1 MNTSDIIE
9 AFLMESFGEDNSLN
23 VSRNELAQFFGCAPS
38 QINYV
43 LNTRFTLNRGFS
55 ILSQRGGGGFIQI
68 VRVLPTENDYLMGLL
83 NNNIGASISN
93 LEGQQILKNLRDN
106 KYLTEDAFNNLS
118 VAINQ
123 KSLLNPFKMEDMLR
137 ANILKNVIINLIDKK
152 SVKK

>member
-9 AFLMESFGEDNSLN
+9 EFLMESFGEDNSLN

-68 VRVLPTENDYLMGLL
+68 VRIMPTENDYLMSLL
-83 NNNIGASISN
+83 NNEIGNKISN

-106 KYLTEDAFNNLS
+106 KYLSEDAFNNLS
-118 VAINQ
+118 VAINS
-123 KSLLNPFKMEDMLR
+123 KSLLNPFKMEDNLR
-137 ANILKNVIINLIDKK
+137 ANILKNVIINLLDKK
-152 SVKK
+152 TNKN

>member
-9 AFLMESFGEDNSLN
+9 EFLMESFGEDNSLN

-68 VRVLPTENDYLMGLL
+68 VRLMPTENDYLMSLL
-83 NNNIGASISN
+83 NNEIGNKISN

-106 KYLTEDAFNNLS
+106 KYIGDETFNSLS
-118 VAINQ
+118 IAINQ
-123 KSLLNPFKMEDMLR
+123 KSLINPFKMEDNLR

>member
-9 AFLMESFGEDNSLN
+9 EFLMESFGEDNSLN

-68 VRVLPTENDYLMGLL
+68 VRLMPTENDYLMSLL
-83 NNNIGASISN
+83 NNEIGNKISN

-106 KYLTEDAFNNLS
+106 KYIGDETFNSLS
-118 VAINQ
+118 IAINQ
-123 KSLLNPFKMEDMLR
+123 KSLINPFKMEDNLR

-152 SVKK
+152 SVNK

>member
-9 AFLMESFGEDNSLN
+9 EFLMESFGEDNSLN

-68 VRVLPTENDYLMGLL
+68 VRVMPTENDYLMSLL
-83 NNNIGASISN
+83 NNEIGNKISN

-106 KYLTEDAFNNLS
+106 KYIGEETFNSLS
-118 VAINQ
+118 IAINQ
-123 KSLLNPFKMEDMLR
+123 KSLINPFKMEDNLR

-152 SVKK
+152 VEKK

>member
-68 VRVLPTENDYLMGLL
+68 VRLMPTENDYLMSLL
-83 NNNIGASISN
+83 NNEIGNKISN

-106 KYLTEDAFNNLS
+106 KYIGDETFNSLS
-118 VAINQ
+118 IAINQ
-123 KSLLNPFKMEDMLR
+123 KSLINPFKMEDNLR
-137 ANILKNVIINLIDKK
+137 ANILKNVIINLLDKK
-152 SVKK
+152 TNKN